1 MAGDVN
7 NEIWF
12 RSNGICHRAGVVCRF
27 ISSGVLDNVH
37 AD

>member
-1 MAGDVN
+1 MACDVN

-12 RSNGICHRAGVVCRF
+12 RSDWICHRTGVVYRF